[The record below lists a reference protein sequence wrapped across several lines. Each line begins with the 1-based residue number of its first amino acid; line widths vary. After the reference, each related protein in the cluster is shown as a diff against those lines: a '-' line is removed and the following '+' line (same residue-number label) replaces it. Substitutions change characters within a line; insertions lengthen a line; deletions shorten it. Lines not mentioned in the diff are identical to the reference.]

1 MRFTM
6 GSDEKTGT
14 RPTTLIGRRVCLRA
28 LRRGDLVHL
37 RKWLED
43 AEIRGLIGE
52 VSSMSKEDSERF
64 LEKVRGDA
72 QRAWFMVVVKEN
84 SRAIGE
90 AGLLRMDRAWRTTD
104 ISVIVWERQEWDKGY
119 GTEAVLLLL
128 DHAFRYLSFHR
139 VAIGVVGFN
148 ERALR
153 FWTKI
158 GFKKEGVQRDGYFY
172 DGKYHDF
179 VLMSILEDEFRKL
192 HGGDSSQAS
201 GRGCTTKGRS

>member
-1 MRFTM
+1 MLFTT
-6 GSDEKTGT
+6 GSDEKKGT
-14 RPTTLIGRRVCLRA
+14 RPAPLIGRRVCLRA

-52 VSSMSKEDSERF
+52 VSSMNKEDSERF

-72 QRAWFMVVVKEN
+72 QRAWFMVVVKEDN
-84 SRAIGE
+84 RVIGE

-104 ISVIVWERQEWDKGY
+104 ISVIVWEREEWDKGY

-128 DHAFRYLSFHR
+128 DHAFRHLGFHR
-139 VAIGVVGFN
+139 AAVGVVGFN
-148 ERALR
+148 GRVLR
-153 FWTKI
+153 FWEKV
-158 GFKKEGVQRDGYFY
+158 GFRKEGVQRDGYYY

-179 VLMSILEDEFRKL
+179 VLMSILDDEFREL
-192 HGGDSSQAS
+192 HGGNSS
-201 GRGCTTKGRS
+201 

>member
-1 MRFTM
+1 MR
-6 GSDEKTGT
+6 SDEKRGT
-14 RPTTLIGRRVCLRA
+14 KPTTFVGRRVCLRPLA
-28 LRRGDLVHL
+28 RQDLVYL
-37 RKWLED
+37 RKWLGD

-52 VSSMSKEDSERF
+52 VASMSEADAEKF
-64 LEKVRGDA
+64 LEKVRADTE
-72 QRAWFMVVVKEN
+72 RAWFMVVVKEN
-84 SRAIGE
+84 NKVIGE
-90 AGLLRMDRAWRTTD
+90 AGLLRMDSAWRTTD
-104 ISVIVWERQEWDKGY
+104 ISVIVWEREEWDKGY

-128 DHAFRYLSFHR
+128 DHAFRHLSFHR

-192 HGGDSSQAS
+192 HGGNSSQA
-201 GRGCTTKGRS
+201 

>member
-1 MRFTM
+1 
-6 GSDEKTGT
+6 
-14 RPTTLIGRRVCLRA
+14 LIGRRVCLRA

-52 VSSMSKEDSERF
+52 VSSMNKEDSERF

-72 QRAWFMVVVKEN
+72 QRAWFMVVVKEDN
-84 SRAIGE
+84 RVIGE

-104 ISVIVWERQEWDKGY
+104 ISVIVWEREEWDKGY

-128 DHAFRYLSFHR
+128 DHAFRHLGFHR
-139 VAIGVVGFN
+139 AAVGVVGFN

-153 FWTKI
+153 FWEKV
-158 GFKKEGVQRDGYFY
+158 GFRKEGVQRDGYYY

-179 VLMSILEDEFRKL
+179 VLMSILDDEFREL
-192 HGGDSSQAS
+192 HGGNSS
-201 GRGCTTKGRS
+201 